1 MGQEGGAPTAVP
13 ADTAAA
19 ALPEGP
25 TQSTRRWT
33 SVVERH
39 LTGPAYRHGC
49 PLLDVAMGG
58 GFDRVSHVALDRSKA
73 IAPSPPVK
81 GQPARPPLE
90 PPPPATPAEPAESC
104 LNVLTCAEAAVAVLG
119 AAHSAD
125 PLRCG
130 SADVLTC
137 AQPICTLDRSKVP
150 GRCRA
155 SSGHQPSTSP
165 RERGNDA

>member
-1 MGQEGGAPTAVP
+1 MVGCMPAPKVGGRWVKRVAPLLQSPT
-13 ADTAAA
+13 DTAAA

-39 LTGPAYRHGC
+39 LTGPACRHGC
-49 PLLDVAMGG
+49 PLLDVAIGG
-58 GFDRVSHVALDRSKA
+58 GFDRVMHVALDRSTA
-73 IAPSPPVK
+73 IAAPPASQRATRATPS
-81 GQPARPPLE
+81 E
-90 PPPPATPAEPAESC
+90 PPRPANPAEPTTTWSSFPA
-104 LNVLTCAEAAVAVLG
+104 CAEATAAAPE

-137 AQPICTLDRSKVP
+137 A
-150 GRCRA
+150 
-155 SSGHQPSTSP
+155 
-165 RERGNDA
+165 